1 MTSRNAPATLR
12 PATWHRKGDCWHL
25 YAADKSY
32 ARIDRDGR
40 RLLCYVLDDGE
51 NDHFIGQCR
60 SLASGKAHLLLRY
73 VLPSSVN
80 RVTECGAPL

>member
-1 MTSRNAPATLR
+1 MASCNAPATIR
-12 PATWHRKGDCWHL
+12 PAIWHRKGDAWHL
-25 YAADKSY
+25 IAADRSQ

-40 RLLCYVLDDGE
+40 RWLCYGLDDGE
-51 NDHFIGQCR
+51 NEHFIGQCR

-80 RVTECGAPL
+80 RVAEGGAPL

>member
-1 MTSRNAPATLR
+1 MTSFNVPATIR
-12 PATWHRKGDCWHL
+12 PATWHRKGDVWHL
-25 YAADKSY
+25 IAADKSY

-73 VLPSSVN
+73 VPPSSVN
-80 RVTECGAPL
+80 RVTEGRPPP

>member
-1 MTSRNAPATLR
+1 MASCNAQATIS
-12 PATWHRKGDCWHL
+12 PATWHRKGDVWHL
-25 YAADKSY
+25 IAAEKSY

-60 SLASGKAHLLLRY
+60 SLASGKAHLVRRY
-73 VLPSSVN
+73 AFPSSVN
-80 RVTECGAPL
+80 RIAEKEASL